1 MICDFSSKL
10 YLDYEKAEPC
20 NCEKCR
26 NNEIEHKGVFIVRP
40 NDVNS
45 YLQNYKPVQLR
56 WDKKKQT
63 DQNYQTFN
71 FGESKGQTHD
81 RVLIYPTDKMEKW
94 IKDNNYKFINIVKGK
109 EKKIEGVKEKFYVAI
124 TRARHSVAIIYDY
137 TDNEVIPNTEK
148 FI

>member
-1 MICDFSSKL
+1 
-10 YLDYEKAEPC
+10 
-20 NCEKCR
+20 
-26 NNEIEHKGVFIVRP
+26 
-40 NDVNS
+40 
-45 YLQNYKPVQLR
+45 
-56 WDKKKQT
+56 
-63 DQNYQTFN
+63 
-71 FGESKGQTHD
+71 
-81 RVLIYPTDKMEKW
+81 MEKW